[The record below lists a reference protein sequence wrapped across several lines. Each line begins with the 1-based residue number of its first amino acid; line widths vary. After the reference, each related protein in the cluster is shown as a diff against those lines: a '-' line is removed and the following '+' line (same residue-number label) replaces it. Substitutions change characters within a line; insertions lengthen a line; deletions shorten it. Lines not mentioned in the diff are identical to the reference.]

1 MKKTINLGGKDFEYD
16 VNFRLSY
23 SFLKY
28 RNKIKEQYQ
37 KMDFDSKT
45 MEEINKLRKKVAD
58 KNVNINSMNDE
69 EAIKFMEQ
77 FTDEEKEVLFKLSDR
92 DVTTTLDENDIFDIT
107 TKLTNITEE
116 EEILKILDYE
126 VENYGFDAL
135 VNKLIT
141 AVSEVFTIAKVK

>member
-45 MEEINKLRKKVAD
+45 LEEINKLRKKVAD

-92 DVTTTLDENDIFDIT
+92 DVTSTLDENDIFDIT
-107 TKLTNITEE
+107 TKFTNITEE

>member
-1 MKKTINLGGKDFEYD
+1 MKKTINLGGKDYEYD

-37 KMDFDSKT
+37 KMDFDSQT
-45 MEEINKLRKKVAD
+45 LEEINKLRKKVAD
-58 KNVNINSMNDE
+58 KNVDINSMNDE

-77 FTDEEKEVLFKLSDR
+77 FTDEEKKVLSKLSDR

-107 TKLTNITEE
+107 TKFTNITEE

>member
-1 MKKTINLGGKDFEYD
+1 MRKTINLGGKDYEYD

-37 KMDFDSKT
+37 KMDFDSQT
-45 MEEINKLRKKVAD
+45 LEEINKLRKKVAD
-58 KNVNINSMNDE
+58 KNVDINSMNDE

-77 FTDEEKEVLFKLSDR
+77 FTDEEKNVLFKLSDR
-92 DVTTTLDENDIFDIT
+92 DVTSTLDENDIFDIT
-107 TKLTNITEE
+107 TKFTNITEE

>member
-58 KNVNINSMNDE
+58 KKVDINSMNDE

-77 FTDEEKEVLFKLSDR
+77 FNDEEKEVLFKLSDR
-92 DVTTTLDENDIFDIT
+92 DVSSTLDENDIFDIT
-107 TKLTNITEE
+107 TKFTNITEE

>member
-1 MKKTINLGGKDFEYD
+1 MKKTINLGGKDYEYD

-45 MEEINKLRKKVAD
+45 LEEIKKLRKKVAD
-58 KNVNINSMNDE
+58 KNVDINSMNDE

-77 FTDEEKEVLFKLSDR
+77 FNDEEKEVLFKLSDR
-92 DVTTTLDENDIFDIT
+92 DVTSTLDENDIFDIT
-107 TKLTNITEE
+107 TKFTNITEE

-135 VNKLIT
+135 VNKLIV

>member
-1 MKKTINLGGKDFEYD
+1 MKKTINLGGKDYEYD

-37 KMDFDSKT
+37 KMDFDSET
-45 MEEINKLRKKVAD
+45 LEQVNKLRKKVAD
-58 KNVNINSMNDE
+58 KNVDINSMNDE

-77 FTDEEKEVLFKLSDR
+77 FNDEEKKVLLKLSDR

-107 TKLTNITEE
+107 TKFTNITEE

>member
-1 MKKTINLGGKDFEYD
+1 MKKTINLGGKDYEYD

-37 KMDFDSKT
+37 KMDFDSQT
-45 MEEINKLRKKVAD
+45 LEEINKLRKKVAD
-58 KNVNINSMNDE
+58 KNVDINSMNDE

-92 DVTTTLDENDIFDIT
+92 DVTSTLDENDIFDIT
-107 TKLTNITEE
+107 TKFTNITEE

>member
-1 MKKTINLGGKDFEYD
+1 MKKTIKLGGKDYEYD

-45 MEEINKLRKKVAD
+45 LEEINKLRKKVAD
-58 KNVNINSMNDE
+58 KNIDVNSMNDE

-77 FTDEEKEVLFKLSDR
+77 FTDEEKKVLSKLSDR
-92 DVTTTLDENDIFDIT
+92 DVTSTLDENDIFDIT
-107 TKLTNITEE
+107 TKFTNITEE

-135 VNKLIT
+135 VNKLIV

>member
-1 MKKTINLGGKDFEYD
+1 MKKTINLGGKDYEYD

-37 KMDFDSKT
+37 KMDFDSQT
-45 MEEINKLRKKVAD
+45 LEEINKLRKKVAD
-58 KNVNINSMNDE
+58 KNINVNSMNDE

-92 DVTTTLDENDIFDIT
+92 DVTSTLDENDIFDIT
-107 TKLTNITEE
+107 TKFTNITEE

>member
-1 MKKTINLGGKDFEYD
+1 MKKTINLGGKDYEYD

-45 MEEINKLRKKVAD
+45 LEEIKKLRKKVAD
-58 KNVNINSMNDE
+58 KNVDINSMNDE

-77 FTDEEKEVLFKLSDR
+77 FNDEEKEVLFKLSDR
-92 DVTTTLDENDIFDIT
+92 DVTSTLDENDIFDIT
-107 TKLTNITEE
+107 TKFTNITEE

>member
-1 MKKTINLGGKDFEYD
+1 MKKTINLGGKDYEYD

-45 MEEINKLRKKVAD
+45 MEEINRLRKKVAD

-77 FTDEEKEVLFKLSDR
+77 FTDEEKEVLFKLGDR
-92 DVTTTLDENDIFDIT
+92 DVTSTLDENDIFDIT
-107 TKLTNITEE
+107 TKFTNITEE

>member
-1 MKKTINLGGKDFEYD
+1 MKKTINLGGKDYEYD

-37 KMDFDSKT
+37 KMDFDSET
-45 MEEINKLRKKVAD
+45 LEQVNKLRKKVAD
-58 KNVNINSMNDE
+58 KNVDINSMNDE

-77 FTDEEKEVLFKLSDR
+77 FNDEEKKVLLKLSDR
-92 DVTTTLDENDIFDIT
+92 DVSSTLDENDIFDIT
-107 TKLTNITEE
+107 TKFTNITEE

>member
-1 MKKTINLGGKDFEYD
+1 MKKTINLGGKDYEYD

-37 KMDFDSKT
+37 KMDFDSQT
-45 MEEINKLRKKVAD
+45 LEEINKLRKKVAD
-58 KNVNINSMNDE
+58 KNVDINSMNDE

-77 FTDEEKEVLFKLSDR
+77 FNDEEKKVLLKLSDR
-92 DVTTTLDENDIFDIT
+92 DVSTTLDENDIFDIT
-107 TKLTNITEE
+107 TKFTNITEE

>member
-1 MKKTINLGGKDFEYD
+1 MKKTINLGGKDYEYD

-45 MEEINKLRKKVAD
+45 LEEINKLRKKVAD
-58 KNVNINSMNDE
+58 KNIDINSMNDE

-77 FTDEEKEVLFKLSDR
+77 FNDEEKEVLFKLSDR
-92 DVTTTLDENDIFDIT
+92 DVTSTLDENDIFDIT
-107 TKLTNITEE
+107 TKFTNITEE